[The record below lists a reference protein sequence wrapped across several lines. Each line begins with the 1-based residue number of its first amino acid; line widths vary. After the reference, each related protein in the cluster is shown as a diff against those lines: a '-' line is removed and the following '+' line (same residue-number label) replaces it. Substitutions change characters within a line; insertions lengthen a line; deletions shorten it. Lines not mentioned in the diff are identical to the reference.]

1 MSHAAKRRDAM
12 FVPELMPEGP
22 LLRAVPFEPGAARG
36 PVQLL
41 TRRQQMQ
48 IASVATQ
55 LRLPARMVVYREES
69 AAEWIFIVVHGV
81 VKSFRDLPSG
91 KRRVMTFLF
100 ARDVFGLAERGH
112 YVNTTQSVTPVTL
125 YRIEVATLT
134 AMFRRDAELQFQFL
148 CKVTHELR
156 EALHV
161 RIIVGRRDALGRVAM
176 FLRMLEDETVQQR
189 GHAPS
194 IDMPM
199 SRSDTANYLGLSLE
213 AVSRACRT
221 LEQKGIVV
229 FDDLHSARII
239 NRSRFDKLAS
249 AL

>member
-1 MSHAAKRRDAM
+1 ML
-12 FVPELMPEGP
+12 VPELMPEEGP
-22 LLRAVPFEPGAARG
+22 LLRAIPFEPGAARG

-48 IASVATQ
+48 IASIATQ

-69 AAEWIFIVVHGV
+69 AAEWIFIVVSGV
-81 VKSFRDLPSG
+81 VKSFRDLSSG
-91 KRRVMTFLF
+91 KRRVMAFLF
-100 ARDVFGLAERGH
+100 ARDIFGLAERGH
-112 YVNTTQSVTPVTL
+112 YVNTTQAVTPVTL
-125 YRIEVATLT
+125 YRIELATLA

-156 EALHV
+156 EALHL
-161 RIIVGRRDALGRVAM
+161 RIVVGRRDAVGRVAM
-176 FLRMLEDETVQQR
+176 FLKMLEDETVQQR
-189 GHAPS
+189 GHAPH
-194 IDMPM
+194 IDIPM

-221 LEQKGIVV
+221 LDRTGIVA

-239 NRSRFDKLAS
+239 SRSRFDKLAS